1 MRLNA
6 PKTMR
11 LLLHI
16 LTAQEFSQRG
26 LWSEYNKRG
35 SIAIGQVNKVV
46 RWLEGNAFVE
56 RRRKGYVLTNPTGL
70 VRAMS
75 LFRSMRELRAFSV
88 SVDTSREEVLG
99 MLPSEAILCLGT
111 SVERYGS
118 YFRSPETSF
127 YAVDCEAL
135 EAEFSRLSE
144 GLTKLSCYRI
154 DFLEPDGPASDRS
167 MVSFERQV
175 DSLISRKIDGM
186 RYTSPV
192 QTVLDMFCDGKAHY
206 TKELLKDLWEVD
218 L

>member
-26 LWSEYNKRG
+26 LWSEYNERG
-35 SIAIGQVNKVV
+35 SVAIGQVNKVV
-46 RWLEGNAFVE
+46 KWLEGNAFVE

-88 SVDTSREEVLG
+88 SVDVPREGILG
-99 MLPSEAILCLGT
+99 MIPEETILCLGT
-111 SVERYGS
+111 AMERYGS
-118 YFRSPETSF
+118 YFRSPEVSL
-127 YAVDCEAL
+127 YALDCEAL
-135 EAEFSRLSE
+135 KAELSHLSE
-144 GLTKLSCYRI
+144 GLTKLSCYRM
-154 DFLEPDGPASDRS
+154 DFLEPNGPASDRS
-167 MVSFERQV
+167 VSFERQV
-175 DSLISRKIDGM
+175 GPPISRKTDGM
-186 RYTSPV
+186 RCTSPV
-192 QTVLDMFCDGKAHY
+192 LTVLDMFCDGKAHY
-206 TKELLKDLWEVD
+206 TKELLKDLWEVE